1 MKAHNTV
8 RLGRLAQHLGASEW
22 FIAMLCLI
30 PTQTPPQAQAIEA
43 WVQCHDQRTSSLGQ
57 PPTMAVDAGG
67 NVLVT
72 GFSYG
77 GDPAYGG
84 SQHDYVTLK
93 YSGAGVPLWTNYYN
107 GPGNSADVPS
117 AMAVDASGNVF
128 VTGLTAGLPAVPTLC
143 TTVKYS
149 PEGVPLWTR
158 QLESGF
164 SGGMALAVDAGG
176 NVVVTCQNPWDGTPS
191 DILTIK
197 YSSAG
202 NLLWTRRYNGPG
214 NTDDGPTPR
223 ALATDADGNVVVTGR
238 SGGNAVT
245 IKYSS
250 AGVPQWTRLYSMI
263 VDAMALDSGG
273 NVLVTGGAFLNADSD
288 FLTIKYSSA
297 GVPLWTNYYNGPGK
311 EWDRACAVAVD
322 ASDNV
327 YVTGESDG
335 SNRLFDYAT
344 IKYSN
349 AGVPLWTNRYDG
361 PENWLDQARALAVDA
376 SGNVFVTGISVYRN
390 TMDSACATVAY
401 SESGVP
407 LWTNLYNG
415 PGDYG
420 DSALA
425 VAVDANGGVFVAGNS
440 QRSDGNY
447 DLVTVKYV
455 TPPIIT
461 RQPLS
466 CTNAAGTT
474 ANFSVEV
481 AGGTPFGYQWRKGE
495 TDLADGGNLS
505 GVTTA
510 NQVIADVQLAD
521 AGGYSVVVTN
531 AYGSATSQVAQLT
544 VVVPPSG
551 GRLTDFSYSLTTG
564 FSFIFRDGTVGQPYR
579 IRRSSSMAE
588 GSWEDWMSF
597 NYTEPVVL
605 MDLGA
610 LTTTDRFYHAIS
622 P

>member
-1 MKAHNTV
+1 MNARNTV
-8 RLGRLAQHLGASEW
+8 RLGRLAQHLGASGW
-22 FIAMLCLI
+22 FMAMVCLI
-30 PTQTPPQAQAIEA
+30 ATQTPAQAQAIEA
-43 WVQCHDQRTSSLGQ
+43 WVQRYDPKTSSPNQ
-57 PPTMAVDAGG
+57 PAIPAMAVDASGD
-67 NVLVT
+67 VLVT

-117 AMAVDASGNVF
+117 ALAVDASGNVF
-128 VTGLTAGLPAVPTLC
+128 VTGLTEGLPAVPTLC

-158 QLESGF
+158 QVESGF

-197 YSSAG
+197 YSDAG

-250 AGVPQWTRLYSMI
+250 AGVLQWTRLYSMS
-263 VDAMALDSGG
+263 VAAMALDSSG
-273 NVLVTGGAFLNADSD
+273 NVVATGMRDNDYA
-288 FLTIKYSSA
+288 TIKYSSA
-297 GVPLWTNYYNGPGK
+297 GMPLWTNYYNGPGN

-335 SNRLFDYAT
+335 SNRLFDCAT
-344 IKYSN
+344 IKYSR

-390 TMDSACATVAY
+390 TMDSAFATVAY
-401 SESGVP
+401 SSSGVP

-455 TPPIIT
+455 APPIIT

-466 CTNAAGTT
+466 CTNAVGAT
-474 ANFSVEV
+474 ASFSVEV
-481 AGGTPFGYQWRKGE
+481 AGGLPLSCQWRKDGA
-495 TDLADGGNLS
+495 DLVDGGKFS
-505 GVTTA
+505 GVTTTNLQIA
-510 NQVIADVQLAD
+510 NVQLAD

-531 AYGSATSQVAQLT
+531 AHGTATSTMAQLT

-551 GRLTDFSYSLTTG
+551 GRLTNLSYSPETG
-564 FSFIFRDGTVGQPYR
+564 FSFIFRDGTVGQSYR
-579 IRRSSSMAE
+579 IQRSPSLAE
-588 GSWEDWMSF
+588 DSWVDWMNF
-597 NYTEPVVL
+597 TYTEPNVFT
-605 MDLGA
+605 DLGA
-610 LTTTDRFYHAIS
+610 FTSTNRFYRAIT